1 MSWLFGKKKVPKVP
15 LPQPRPFDEGALRF
29 PSRMS
34 TEMTIGPEQLKE
46 AAGVS
51 HPLTFPEEDLP
62 SMPEPME
69 HEPFSNKPIAPKL
82 DLSLPQKLPRTPLFN
97 SQKEPLFIQVE
108 VYRSILGAGDG
119 LKHDLL
125 ELSETNKL
133 LESSEYNED
142 NRFSRLRKEIK
153 GIHDRL
159 LHMDKILFKS

>member
-1 MSWLFGKKKVPKVP
+1 
-15 LPQPRPFDEGALRF
+15 
-29 PSRMS
+29 
-34 TEMTIGPEQLKE
+34 
-46 AAGVS
+46 
-51 HPLTFPEEDLP
+51 
-62 SMPEPME
+62 MPEPME

-108 VYRSILGAGDG
+108 VYRSILGACDG
-119 LKHDLL
+119 LKHDLA

-133 LESSEYNED
+133 LEGSEYNED
-142 NRFSRLRKEIK
+142 NRFTRLRKEIK